1 MTEQSA
7 SHEVRNLG
15 SHCAYSC
22 RTLWARLS
30 VKHRKQDLR
39 IVAALVKT
47 YNPAMFDMGF
57 APKIFCLQ
65 TQGNPEKLVGKGP
78 YGMD

>member
-1 MTEQSA
+1 ME
-7 SHEVRNLG
+7 RNSGFHWPAPALKWG
-15 SHCAYSC
+15 M
-22 RTLWARLS
+22 RLS
-30 VKHRKQDLR
+30 VKHRRQELR
-39 IVAALVKT
+39 IVASLV
-47 YNPAMFDMGF
+47 NPETFNPRLFDMGF